1 MRTPLFRRPDRSGR
15 ITATSR
21 TVHGGPAARAVRGR
35 ARFTPAAV
43 AATVLFAAFTAFAPA
58 SAHAAE
64 PTRHELVNART
75 GLRADVMWASTA
87 SLTGVFLWP
96 NNTSASQE
104 YELLDSGNGYFR
116 IKARHSGQCLMLD
129 WRSGSYANG
138 TGVLQY
144 PYCDAGYA
152 PAEWTTAWVGH
163 TCMCFPTTMILKNR
177 ATGRCLDAEGPSG
190 TPGQQA
196 RLQQWDCIS
205 TDEAW
210 NTANQSW
217 SLQQLNNIPNLPLT
231 G

>member
-1 MRTPLFRRPDRSGR
+1 MRISLPRRPGRSR
-15 ITATSR
+15 LA
-21 TVHGGPAARAVRGR
+21 PAAL
-35 ARFTPAAV
+35 V
-43 AATVLFAAFTAFAPA
+43 AALAFAVFAAFGSTPA
-58 SAHAAE
+58 QAAE
-64 PTRHELVNART
+64 PTRYEIVNVRT

-87 SLTGVFLWP
+87 AYTGVFLWP
-96 NNTSASQE
+96 NNASASQE
-104 YELLDSGNGYFR
+104 FELLDSGNGYFR

-129 WRSGSYANG
+129 WRSGTYSNG
-138 TGVLQY
+138 TGILQY

-177 ATGRCLDAEGPSG
+177 ATGRCLDSEAGSG

-196 RLQQWDCIS
+196 RLQQWDCIT

-217 SLQQLNNIPNLPLT
+217 NLLQLS
-231 G
+231 

>member
-1 MRTPLFRRPDRSGR
+1 MRLPLPRRSDRPR
-15 ITATSR
+15 L
-21 TVHGGPAARAVRGR
+21 
-35 ARFTPAAV
+35 TPAALV
-43 AATVLFAAFTAFAPA
+43 AAVAFAVLAALA
-58 SAHAAE
+58 STPAHAAD
-64 PTRHELVNART
+64 PARYELVNVRT
-75 GLRADVMWASTA
+75 GLRADVMWASTDA
-87 SLTGVFLWP
+87 YTGVFLWP
-96 NNTSASQE
+96 NNASASQE
-104 YELLDSGNGYFR
+104 FELLDSGNGYFR

-129 WRSGSYANG
+129 WRAGTYSNG

-144 PYCDAGYA
+144 PACGAGYA

-196 RLQQWDCIS
+196 RLQQWDCIT

-217 SLQQLNNIPNLPLT
+217 NLPQL
-231 G
+231 